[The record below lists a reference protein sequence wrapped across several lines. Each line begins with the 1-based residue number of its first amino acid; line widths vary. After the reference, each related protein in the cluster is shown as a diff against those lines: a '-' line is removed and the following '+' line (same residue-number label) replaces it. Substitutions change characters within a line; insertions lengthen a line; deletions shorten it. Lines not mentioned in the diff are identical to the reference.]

1 MSSSLVAK
9 CDTAVEQVSQN
20 ATQETTMTSEFRH
33 QALTQARRLF
43 SEQGVVPKGMIAEP
57 ILRSW
62 RRCAEQGF
70 DMHGMRRQEPLTR
83 AELMVLRERHEHL
96 RRACRSALTMLRREA
111 DRTDSLVILT
121 DASGASR
128 VALMPGAPWNES
140 AAGTNAIGTALV
152 EQRPIAVH
160 GQEHFFA
167 PNRILTCAAIPIADP
182 QGRTVGVLDLSG
194 DAVHDHRHA
203 MGLVSL
209 AVAQIERN
217 MFTETFAG
225 CSLLR
230 LHPGAAWLGTPEEGV
245 LALRDNVLVGADRN
259 ARTLLSLD
267 DAALGVFRYA
277 DIFEAGHFGER
288 NDVVRLR
295 THGGATVYATWLRPT
310 VQSLEPSARIAP
322 PEPSAIPANIAP
334 EPVYDSA
341 TLTDLARAVHLS
353 DGGVAILLLG
363 ETGTGK
369 ELFARQLHARSR
381 RANGPFVAVNC
392 AALPESLIES
402 ELFGYEEGAF
412 TGARKQ
418 GSRGLLRQAHGGV
431 LFLDEIGDMPLGL
444 QARLLRVLQTREIT
458 PLGGGR
464 TVPIDFALVCA
475 THRNLSPQA
484 ADAAVRADLYFRI
497 AEYTVR
503 LSPLREHPDR
513 RAVIRALWQAES
525 HSPQLDGVIEDV
537 LAGYDWPGNYRQLAA
552 VLRTLRVLASSSG
565 MVRMN
570 MLPEEVLASGA
581 GQAGPPDHADPAP
594 FSDAVHRPDINRKGE
609 NLRAMTAAAMRATLA
624 ACGGNMSRA
633 ARELGVHRSTL
644 YRHIGSTAGKPGA

>member
-1 MSSSLVAK
+1 
-9 CDTAVEQVSQN
+9 
-20 ATQETTMTSEFRH
+20 MTSEFRH

-43 SEQGVVPKGMIAEP
+43 SEQGVVPEGMIAEP

-70 DMHGMRRQEPLTR
+70 DMRGARRQEPLTR
-83 AELMVLRERHEHL
+83 AELMALRERNEHL
-96 RRACRSALTMLRREA
+96 RQACRSALTMLRREA
-111 DRTDSLVILT
+111 DRTGSLVILT
-121 DASGASR
+121 DASGMVLERHGAAEFASRASR
-128 VALMPGAPWNES
+128 VALMPGSPWNES

-160 GQEHFFA
+160 GDEHFFA

-209 AVAQIERN
+209 AVAQIERS

-225 CSLLR
+225 CALLR

-245 LALRDNVLVGADRN
+245 LALRDSVLVGADRN

-267 DAALGVFRYA
+267 DAALGVFRYE

-288 NDVVRLR
+288 NGVVRLR
-295 THGGATVYATWLRPT
+295 THGGATVYATWLRPVVQTLNPGPAT
-310 VQSLEPSARIAP
+310 VAREMREMP
-322 PEPSAIPANIAP
+322 VMPANVAP
-334 EPVYDSA
+334 DPVYDLA
-341 TLTDLARAVHLS
+341 ALTDLARAVHLL

-381 RANGPFVAVNC
+381 RADGPFIAVNC

-418 GSRGLLRQAHGGV
+418 GSRGLLRQAHGGI

-464 TVPIDFALVCA
+464 PVPVDFSLVCA

-484 ADAAVRADLYFRI
+484 PDAAVRADLYFRI

-503 LSPLREHPDR
+503 LSPLREHADR

-525 HSPQLDGVIEDV
+525 HAPQLDSAVEDA

-552 VLRTLRVLASSSG
+552 VLRTLRILASSSG
-565 MVRMN
+565 VVRMS
-570 MLPEEVLASGA
+570 MLPAEVLAHGSRSA
-581 GQAGPPDHADPAP
+581 IQPDRTAVVSFSAATLDPGI
-594 FSDAVHRPDINRKGE
+594 VRGE
-609 NLRAMTAAAMRATLA
+609 GGLRAMTAAAMRAKLA

-644 YRHIGSTAGKPGA
+644 YRRIGSTAHKPGV